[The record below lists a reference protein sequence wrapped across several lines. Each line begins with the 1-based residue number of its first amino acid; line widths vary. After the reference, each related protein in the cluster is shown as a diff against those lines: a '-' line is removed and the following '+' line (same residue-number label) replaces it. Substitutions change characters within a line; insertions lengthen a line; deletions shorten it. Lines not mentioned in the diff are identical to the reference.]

1 VVVAVVID
9 NTSVYRIG
17 VGREGK
23 KEDRELH
30 TKTTSGVSSRKGR

>member
-17 VGREGK
+17 MGGEGK
-23 KEDRELH
+23 KEDRQLH
-30 TKTTSGVSSRKGR
+30 TNTTSGVSC